1 GMTHPGMP
9 IVLANLSN
17 TAALD
22 PTLGVVGTN
31 GIMFQTVPL
40 AFTSPVNN
48 AATWAK
54 SVSMKYNATIE
65 LNNNP
70 DFETTMQLAVDNG
83 IIINGTQFVQLNL
96 RSPINGSMHVRL
108 IYDYVKTETPIAL
121 TELVDRPDDGGGA
134 LTAAWSLVHDDDFA
148 RYLIYVNDGPVWS
161 LEGGITTTFLQTRTI
176 DKAISLHSRLSS
188 EVTTSNGQPLVD
200 GNDYYAVVVVEYDD
214 GRLGTPSPILGPA
227 TPSDEVPL
235 APIWADAGPHEGG
248 EDGDLDVEWARCTS
262 LDLLQTNIYAST
274 QPMTDVL
281 GLTPESEVMKMEGN
295 STVLSLSPG
304 QPYWLGLTCVDEAG
318 QEDIMNALI
327 VGPFVPTGGLND
339 NTAPPKMENVNAIDT
354 PEDDGGRITVSW
366 DINPAEDCTF
376 YAIFMRAVED
386 GENIQPD
393 FDGTSS
399 SVISETGFTQA
410 KIINDCDERST
421 LVTSIDGEGLQ
432 NGQTYL
438 VGVVAYD
445 DWLNANL
452 DDVDLV
458 QVTPLRNQNGQPT
471 PPDRTE
477 FVQAF
482 DHPNDDGTSIDVLW
496 SVSDADDFSHY
507 TIWAADQPLTD
518 LSVAWALFGDDPT
531 RCGCL
536 KVNKQWVDE
545 SFSPLEVTLTT
556 ALYSD
561 SSGLMDLTQTT
572 PQPIQP
578 DVELYVVVTVHDL
591 AGNVFLTDL
600 TQATVTPIDNA
611 LDTTAPDRLEIL
623 SLTDRA
629 LDDGSALLLDFELS
643 SASDVGSYEV
653 YAATWSFTSV
663 GQGTLGP
670 STPIATLDRAPE
682 LPLTID
688 IVAGDTP
695 VIPGQE
701 IWAVV

>member
-1 GMTHPGMP
+1 
-9 IVLANLSN
+9 
-17 TAALD
+17 
-22 PTLGVVGTN
+22 
-31 GIMFQTVPL
+31 
-40 AFTSPVNN
+40 
-48 AATWAK
+48 
-54 SVSMKYNATIE
+54 
-65 LNNNP
+65 
-70 DFETTMQLAVDNG
+70 
-83 IIINGTQFVQLNL
+83 
-96 RSPINGSMHVRL
+96 
-108 IYDYVKTETPIAL
+108 
-121 TELVDRPDDGGGA
+121 
-134 LTAAWSLVHDDDFA
+134 
-148 RYLIYVNDGPVWS
+148 
-161 LEGGITTTFLQTRTI
+161 
-176 DKAISLHSRLSS
+176 
-188 EVTTSNGQPLVD
+188 
-200 GNDYYAVVVVEYDD
+200 
-214 GRLGTPSPILGPA
+214 
-227 TPSDEVPL
+227 
-235 APIWADAGPHEGG
+235 
-248 EDGDLDVEWARCTS
+248 
-262 LDLLQTNIYAST
+262 
-274 QPMTDVL
+274 
-281 GLTPESEVMKMEGN
+281 
-295 STVLSLSPG
+295 
-304 QPYWLGLTCVDEAG
+304 
-318 QEDIMNALI
+318 
-327 VGPFVPTGGLND
+327 
-339 NTAPPKMENVNAIDT
+339 MENVNAIDT

-376 YAIFMRAVED
+376 YAIFMRAVQD
-386 GENIQPD
+386 GESIQAD

-399 SVISETGFTQA
+399 SVDSEMGFTQA
-410 KIINDCDERST
+410 KIINDCDENST

-432 NGQTYL
+432 DGQMYL

-452 DDVDLV
+452 DDVDLI

-477 FVQAF
+477 FIQAF

-536 KVNKQWVDE
+536 KVNKQWIDE

-556 ALYSD
+556 ALYGGSG
-561 SSGLMDLTQTT
+561 GLMDITQTT
-572 PQPIQP
+572 PQSIQP

-611 LDTTAPDRLEIL
+611 LDITAPDRLEVL

-643 SASDVGSYEV
+643 AASDVGSYEV
-653 YAATWSFTSV
+653 YAATWSFSSV

-670 STPIATLDRAPE
+670 STPIATLERAPE

-701 IWAVV
+701 IWVVVVVRDTSW